1 MVPVTSLPVAMDG
14 PDAINSALYCGY
26 RQARCN
32 GTYGTNGFAQ
42 AWDWQDTSIEEGR
55 YNVRMW

>member
-1 MVPVTSLPVAMDG
+1 MDG